1 MLALRGSNLCYKE
14 DRWPA
19 RPGFLGIAVPREY
32 IPEHIFLKAKQNKAK
47 LQFPWDDFPSIPK
60 AKQSKAKQS

>member
-1 MLALRGSNLCYKE
+1 MLALKYNLCYKE

-19 RPGFLGIAVPREY
+19 CPGFLGIAVPGEC
-32 IPEHIFLKAKQNKAK
+32 IPEHIFLRAKQNKAK